1 MNYRTVNMAN
11 AMRSLADHL
20 QPLHISVATTHSG
33 TYRQVVF
40 SSVVGIRVQLF
51 ISMRI
56 RIQVAKPMRIHPDS
70 DPDPGQTSMPQKVE
84 FLHEKCTYSR

>member
-1 MNYRTVNMAN
+1 MTN

-20 QPLHISVATTHSG
+20 HPLHISVTTTHSG

-51 ISMRI
+51 ISMPI
-56 RIQVAKPMRIHPDS
+56 RIQVAKPMRIIQILP
-70 DPDPGQTSMPQKVE
+70 DPDPGQISKTQKVE
-84 FLHEKCTYSR
+84 FLNEKPQSVI